1 MYWFE
6 LIGLSLGFAG
16 SVLFSAGLIKTPE
29 QIRDENQ
36 TYFDKNFFTY
46 EAEMTSRKLLIA
58 AFLLM
63 IAGFAVSAAGVIAE
77 QFAGQQILIGI
88 LLSITFMAVGFLLT
102 ALFYI
107 RRVNRHRQLKYSYVK
122 RLFTDTVQV
131 YLDRWDAVEKLSF
144 TDEKTSIQGALKERF
159 SRLNPEDNENESRLL
174 TRIDTTRKM
183 HSLKEVTRQYLAD
196 VKNDA

>member
-46 EAEMTSRKLLIA
+46 EAEMASRKLLIA

-63 IAGFAVSAAGVIAE
+63 IAGFAVSAAGVIAG
-77 QFAGQQILIGI
+77 QFADSQILIGV
-88 LLSITFMAVGFLLT
+88 LLSVTFMAVGFLLT

-107 RRVNRHRQLKYSYVK
+107 KRVNRHRQLKYGYVK
-122 RLFTDTVQV
+122 RLFTDTVQM
-131 YLDRWDAVEKLSF
+131 YLDRWDAMDTLSY
-144 TDEKTSIQGALKERF
+144 TDEKSSIQGALKERF
-159 SRLNPEDNENESRLL
+159 SRLDPEDNEDESRLL
-174 TRIDTTRKM
+174 ARIDATKKM
-183 HSLKEVTRQYLAD
+183 HSLKEVTRQYIE
-196 VKNDA
+196 DAKDD